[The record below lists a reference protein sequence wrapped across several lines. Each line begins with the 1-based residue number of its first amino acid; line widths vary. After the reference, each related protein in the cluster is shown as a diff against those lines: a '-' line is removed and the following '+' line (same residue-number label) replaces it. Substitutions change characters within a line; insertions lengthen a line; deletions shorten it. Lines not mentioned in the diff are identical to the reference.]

1 MILATNSDVN
11 AVSQCASKNK
21 EKIEKLHAFD
31 LSYFFGKTFFFFFAF
46 KNMKYVYFSTNIV

>member
-1 MILATNSDVN
+1 MSLALNSDVN

-31 LSYFFGKTFFFFFAF
+31 LSYFFGKTFFGDNAF

>member
-1 MILATNSDVN
+1 MILVTNSDVN

-31 LSYFFGKTFFFFFAF
+31 LSYFFGKTFLVIMLL
-46 KNMKYVYFSTNIV
+46 KI

>member
-1 MILATNSDVN
+1 MILVTNSDVN

-31 LSYFFGKTFFFFFAF
+31 LSYFFGKTFFGDNAF

>member
-11 AVSQCASKNK
+11 AVSQCASKSK

-31 LSYFFGKTFFFFFAF
+31 LSYFFGDNAA